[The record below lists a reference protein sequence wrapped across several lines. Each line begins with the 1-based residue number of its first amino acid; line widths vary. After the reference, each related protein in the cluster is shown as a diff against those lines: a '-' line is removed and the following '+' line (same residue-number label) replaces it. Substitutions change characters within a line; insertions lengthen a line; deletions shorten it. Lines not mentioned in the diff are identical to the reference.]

1 MTSSP
6 SVRVEAR
13 GLSKQ
18 YRSAAGWWKLSGG
31 VPIHAVD
38 GVDLTIGAGEILGL
52 VGESGSGKSTLAR
65 LLLRLDEPDTGSL
78 HFEGQDLL
86 ALKGRALRARRRD
99 FQIVFQDPYGSL
111 NPRMKVGEIVGE
123 PRRVHRMDADRNAR
137 GRKVAGLLERVGL
150 DPAMVDRYPHEF
162 SGGQR
167 QRIGIARAI
176 ASEPKF
182 LIADEPVSALDPP
195 VQAQIVNLLM
205 QLQETMG
212 LALLFVA
219 HDLRLIRRICDR
231 VAVMYAGRIVE
242 VARTKDLFSSP
253 AHPYTQGLLAAT
265 PSLDPSSAPVRGLA
279 GEPPD
284 PARRPSGCP
293 FHPRCPERVEEC
305 GHRAPQWV
313 ELEIGHRVDCR
324 LEMKP
329 IIGQGRT

>member
-1 MTSSP
+1 MSVPSP
-6 SVRVEAR
+6 MRVEAR

-18 YRSAAGWWKLSGG
+18 YRSAAGWWRLSGG

-38 GVDLTIGAGEILGL
+38 GVDLTIGAGEIVGL

-65 LLLRLDEPDTGSL
+65 LLLRLDEADSGSL

-86 ALKGRALRARRRD
+86 ALRGRDLRARRRD

-111 NPRMKVGEIVGE
+111 NPRMRVGEIVGE
-123 PRRVHRMDADRNAR
+123 PRLVHRMDADRAAR
-137 GRKVAGLLERVGL
+137 RREVSALLERVGL
-150 DPAMVDRYPHEF
+150 DASIVDRYPHEF

-205 QLQETMG
+205 ELQETMG

-242 VARTKDLFSSP
+242 EASTKVLFSSP
-253 AHPYTQGLLAAT
+253 AHPYTRGLLAAT
-265 PSLDPSSAPVRGLA
+265 PSLDPSGTPARGLT

-293 FHPRCPERVEEC
+293 FHPRCPDRVEEC
-305 GHRAPQWV
+305 GVRAAQWT
-313 ELEIGHRVDCR
+313 ELEDGHRVDCR
-324 LEMKP
+324 LAMKP
-329 IIGQGRT
+329 NVGQGRT